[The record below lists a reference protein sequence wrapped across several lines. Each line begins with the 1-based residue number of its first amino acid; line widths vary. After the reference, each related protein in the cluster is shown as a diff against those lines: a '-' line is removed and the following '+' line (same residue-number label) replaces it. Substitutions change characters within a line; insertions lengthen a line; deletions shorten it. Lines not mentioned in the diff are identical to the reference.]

1 VLIKVPR
8 HASLAGSRRFAAN
21 WDPWTNPKEG
31 LVHAVAGKIGTVS
44 LLQPGPESFRR
55 VRSRVMATSLASLLQ
70 RGSELNMIMDRQY
83 LKQDL
88 LPFHVH
94 RQKGRRRL
102 KLKAEALRQF
112 YSTGIPEPGTTLFH
126 YLRESVTKTGPK
138 RMTPR
143 DSYCLRKDKLA

>member
-1 VLIKVPR
+1 
-8 HASLAGSRRFAAN
+8 
-21 WDPWTNPKEG
+21 
-31 LVHAVAGKIGTVS
+31 
-44 LLQPGPESFRR
+44 
-55 VRSRVMATSLASLLQ
+55 MSLASLLQ
-70 RGSELNMIMDRQY
+70 RGSELNMIMEQTSQNRQY

-88 LPFHVH
+88 PPFHVH

-143 DSYCLRKDKLA
+143 DSYCLQKDKLA